1 MGTRKTKETDYLFAS
16 ARVRAAETRLIGSD
30 KTESAINAKDATEIE
45 GLIDS
50 IGSAEGTSD
59 KLSAYLGRAYSFIA
73 EISPNENIASFL
85 RYGYDCNNIKVALK
99 CHFRETDCSEMLF
112 PFGAVPVDKILA
124 MPKELDFSALPK
136 HMSGAAAEAFDAY
149 AKTSDPQLIDI
160 ILDKACYADMLEAA
174 REGDDFAY
182 DLVKT
187 KIDITNIMMCIRIIR
202 MGGGFSERDVLQ
214 RSLISGGYLDE
225 KLLYEAKSENEIS
238 SLISGSEY
246 DALSAFLS
254 DDGAT
259 SLAEIE
265 RRCDDIYMNKVRKAK
280 SMPFGAP
287 LLCAYLVAVEYEV
300 KNLRIILAGK
310 RAGLSGE
317 KIRERVRLGYV

>member
-1 MGTRKTKETDYLFAS
+1 MGIRKNKETDYLFAS
-16 ARVRAAETRLIGSD
+16 ARVRVAENRLIGSD
-30 KTESAINAKDATEIE
+30 KTESAINAKDETEIE
-45 GLIDS
+45 SLIDS
-50 IGSAEGTSD
+50 IGGVGGVSD
-59 KLSAYLGRAYSFIA
+59 KLSTYIGRAYSFIA

-85 RYGYDCNNIKVALK
+85 CYGYDCNNIKSALK

-112 PFGAVPVDKILA
+112 SFGTVSVDKILA

-136 HMSGAAAEAFDAY
+136 NMSEAASQAFDAY
-149 AKTSDPQLIDI
+149 AKTGDPQLIDI
-160 ILDKACYADMLEAA
+160 ILDKACYADMLDVAKEC
-174 REGDDFAY
+174 DDFAY

-187 KIDITNIMMCIRIIR
+187 KIDITNIMMCVRIIR
-202 MGGGFSERDVLQ
+202 MGGGFSERDVLH

-225 KLLYEAKSENEIS
+225 KALYESKTENELSAMLS
-238 SLISGSEY
+238 SSGYSP
-246 DALSAFLS
+246 LSAFLT
-254 DDGAT
+254 DDGT
-259 SLAEIE
+259 ISLAEIE
-265 RRCDDIYMNKVRKAK
+265 RICDDIYMKKVKTAK

-317 KIRERVRLGYV
+317 KIRERVRLSYV